1 MATPSSSL
9 KSAVKHFSNTTISSK
24 IKKWDSA
31 VSASNKQIRT
41 TQSKIDKYQDQL
53 DKANDEL
60 GKKNGYNDAKE
71 AYTQVD
77 KQLAA
82 AQKALSSAK
91 DKSKVKTLKTKIKS
105 LTNQKKDAYKNLL
118 KKSSSESKTQKSM
131 TEALNKLGTLKKNL
145 AKEKGSK
152 TSNASYASL
161 YKKEQEKR
169 KAAAFAELQKK
180 NAASIMKQIT
190 AQEARVNAGNA
201 GKTSIYLTDK
211 SKDTV
216 FFFGEKEPSETDSND
231 VDSHA
236 VDNGDPRSR
245 YSRRNSKEL
254 TGTYFLFGKDF
265 ADIDK
270 KFDAFQKW
278 QRYGYEVTVRGFS
291 RWGHAQISQ
300 IVKGTVHQNAIEVS
314 ITFDYAKK
322 GEIMFK
328 RKKAKSGSSKS
339 KNNNKGP
346 KTKSTGSSKST
357 RKYITVKSARDTMW
371 ALSVAKKVSLKSVEK
386 LNPKLVPT
394 QLHVGDKIYYS

>member
-1 MATPSSSL
+1 MATPSKSL
-9 KSAVKHFSNTTISSK
+9 KSAVKHFSSTTISSK

-60 GKKNGYNDAKE
+60 GKKNGYNDAKA
-71 AYTQVD
+71 AYNEVD
-77 KQLAA
+77 KKLAA
-82 AQKALSSAK
+82 AKKSLSTAK
-91 DKSKVKTLKTKIKS
+91 DKSKIKS
-105 LTNQKKDAYKNLL
+105 LKREIKTLTGQKKDAYKNLL

-131 TEALNKLGTLKKNL
+131 TEALNKLEVLKKNL
-145 AKEKGSK
+145 KKEKGSK

-169 KAAAFAELQKK
+169 KAAAYAALQKK
-180 NAASIMKQIT
+180 NAASIMKKIA
-190 AQEARVNAGNA
+190 AQEAKVNAGNA
-201 GKTSIYLTDK
+201 GKTSIYLTNK
-211 SKDTV
+211 SKSTV

-300 IVKGTVHQNAIEVS
+300 VVKGTVHQNAVEVS
-314 ITFDYAKK
+314 ITFNYAKK

-339 KNNNKGP
+339 KNNNKGS
-346 KTKSTGSSKST
+346 KTKSTGSSKGKH
-357 RKYITVKSARDTMW
+357 KYVTVRSSRDTMW
-371 ALSVAKKVSLKSVEK
+371 AISVAKKVSLRTIEK
-386 LNPKLVPT
+386 LNSKLKPT
-394 QLHVGDKIYYS
+394 QLHIGDKIYYS